1 MDGKVEILYEDDH
14 VIVCRKPAGMATETA
29 RVGQKD
35 VVSQLKNELA
45 GKRRK
50 TDQPIKGAPYLGVVH
65 RLDQPVEG
73 LLVFGKNRAA
83 AAKLSSQ
90 LREGTLNKN
99 YRAVVC
105 GQPSADEGELVD
117 YLYKNKENRA
127 VAVTEDMAAQ
137 TGARRAVLQYRILGV
152 KKVPGE
158 FSWGSISLL
167 DIHIDTGRFHQI
179 RAQMA
184 HAGHPLL
191 GDQKYGDE
199 RCQEMSRRLDVKNV
213 ALCACM
219 IEFRHPVTRK
229 PMQFAEEPDSKIFGS
244 F

>member
-1 MDGKVEILYEDDH
+1 MDGKVEIIYEDDH

-35 VVSQLKNELA
+35 MVSQLKNELA

-50 TDQPIKGAPYLGVVH
+50 AGQSIKGEPYLGVVH

-73 LLVFGKNRAA
+73 LLVFGKDKAA
-83 AAKLSSQ
+83 AAKLSAQ
-90 LREGTLNKN
+90 LREITLNKH

-105 GQPSADEGELVD
+105 GQPSANEGELVD
-117 YLYKNKENRA
+117 HLYKNKENRA
-127 VAVTEDMAAQ
+127 VAVTEDVAAQ
-137 TGARRAVLQYRILGV
+137 TNAKRAVLQYQVLATR
-152 KKVPGE
+152 KVPGE
-158 FSWGSISLL
+158 FSGESISLL
-167 DIHIDTGRFHQI
+167 DIRIDTGRFHQI

-199 RCQEMSRRLDVKNV
+199 RCQELSRQLGVQNV
-213 ALCACM
+213 ALCAYK
-219 IEFRHPVTRK
+219 IEFRHPATGKRL
-229 PMQFAEEPDSKIFGS
+229 QFAIESDAKIFGS

>member
-1 MDGKVEILYEDDH
+1 MERKMEILYEDDH
-14 VIVCRKPAGMATETA
+14 VIVCRKPAGIATETA

-35 VVSQLKNELA
+35 MVSQLKNELA
-45 GKRRK
+45 GKLRK
-50 TDQPIKGAPYLGVVH
+50 TGQPMKGEPYLGVVH

-73 LLVFGKNRAA
+73 LLVFGKDKVAT
-83 AAKLSSQ
+83 AKLSAQ
-90 LREGTLNKN
+90 LREGALNKQ

-117 YLYKNKENRA
+117 YLYKNKESRA
-127 VAVTEDMAAQ
+127 VTVTEAAAAQ
-137 TGARRAVLQYRILGV
+137 TGAKRAVLQYRVQGAKNVSGALS
-152 KKVPGE
+152 GE
-158 FSWGSISLL
+158 CISML

-199 RCQEMSRRLDVKNV
+199 KCQELSRQLGVQSV
-213 ALCACM
+213 ALCACK
-219 IEFRHPVTRK
+219 IEFRHPATGKR
-229 PMQFAEEPDSKIFGS
+229 MQFAVEPGNKIFGS

>member
-1 MDGKVEILYEDDH
+1 MERKIEILYEDDH

-29 RVGQKD
+29 RMGQKD
-35 VVSQLKNELA
+35 MVSQLKNEFA
-45 GKRRK
+45 GKLRK
-50 TDQPIKGAPYLGVVH
+50 AGHPIKGEPYLGVVH

-73 LLVFGKNRAA
+73 LLVFGKDKAA
-83 AAKLSSQ
+83 ATKLSAQ
-90 LREGTLNKN
+90 LREGILNKH

-105 GQPSADEGELVD
+105 GQLPTDEGELVD
-117 YLYKNKENRA
+117 YLYKSKENRA
-127 VAVTEDMAAQ
+127 VAVTEDVAAQ
-137 TGARRAVLQYRILGV
+137 TGAKRAVLQYRVLGTR
-152 KKVPGE
+152 KVSKE
-158 FSWGSISLL
+158 LSRGSISLL

-199 RCQEMSRRLDVKNV
+199 GCQELSRQLGVQNV
-213 ALCACM
+213 ALCACK
-219 IEFRHPVTRK
+219 IEFQHPVTGKR
-229 PMQFAEEPDSKIFGS
+229 MQFEEEPSDKIFGS